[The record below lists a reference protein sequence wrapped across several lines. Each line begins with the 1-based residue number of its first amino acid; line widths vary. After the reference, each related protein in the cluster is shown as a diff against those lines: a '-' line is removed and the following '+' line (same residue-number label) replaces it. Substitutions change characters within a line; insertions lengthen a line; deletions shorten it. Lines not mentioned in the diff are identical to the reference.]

1 MALALLALLPKEPKR
16 FQVRVHIWVFRGLH
30 GGPAV
35 LYYDLYVPDHMRA
48 NAKTLYSWETVPFDK
63 F

>member
-30 GGPAV
+30 RGPAV
-35 LYYDLYVPDHMRA
+35 LYYDLHVPDHMRA